1 MPNVTRLKLES
12 ATEDDVMVD
21 FLAEIAF
28 LYRRNMQKFECLV
41 EGYLPQL
48 HDAEKLKH
56 IDMSLCNWEFIPGQS
71 IYPSSL
77 KCLRIRA
84 INVKFDWSIFS
95 SATQPHNACFDQ
107 LRSLNLHG
115 DIREYSKRMFNEEI
129 TLALEFPALEFLT
142 IRYIRLTPKHIK
154 SIMLGPLN
162 QLEFSGYSFDALCF
176 VKHKHTRLKKLTL
189 NFERGLEHDDAKFV
203 TNSNFIFSNT
213 SKIANVNCNIVWRS
227 VWFDFSNIRWKHV
240 THLGVHASFE
250 FYDLLRAVRGMTR
263 LTSLVISM
271 VHLEESSIERAVKR
285 VEEEK
290 GTGLARIPC
299 KVKTVVLD
307 YGNGYHNVIN
317 LRADRQDW
325 FSMAEAIFSL
335 SV

>member
-1 MPNVTRLKLES
+1 MPNVTRLRLES
-12 ATEDDVMVD
+12 TTEDDVMVD

-28 LYRRNMQKFECLV
+28 LYRQNMQKFECFV

-48 HDAEKLKH
+48 HNAEKLKH
-56 IDMSLCNWEFIPGQS
+56 IDMSLANWEFIPGRS

-77 KCLRIRA
+77 KYLRMRA
-84 INVKFDWSIFS
+84 VNVQFDWNVFS
-95 SATQPHNACFDQ
+95 SAIHPHNACFDQ
-107 LRSLNLHG
+107 LRSLILYG

-129 TLALEFPALEFLT
+129 TLALAFPALEFLA

-154 SIMLGPLN
+154 STMLGPLN
-162 QLEFSGYSFDALCF
+162 QLDFSGYSSDALRF
-176 VKHKHTRLKKLTL
+176 IKHKHTHLKKLTL

-203 TNSNFIFSNT
+203 TNSNAIFSNT
-213 SKIANVNCNIVWRS
+213 SQIAKVGCNIIWGS
-227 VWFDFSNIRWKHV
+227 VWFDFSNIHWKYV
-240 THLGVHASFE
+240 THLGVHANFE
-250 FYDLLRAVRGMTR
+250 LYDLFHAVRGMTS
-263 LTSLVISM
+263 LTSLVISI
-271 VHLEESSIERAVKR
+271 VHLGESNLGRAVKR
-285 VEEEK
+285 IEEEK
-290 GTGLARIPC
+290 GTCSARVPC
-299 KVKTVVLD
+299 KVKTVTLD